1 VHISQIHKKKS
12 NFCNLKTFC
21 RIFEEKQQSA
31 SASSVSGCSAVTL
44 RRKFKKAEHAY
55 EYFCACHLGRNLL
68 PGTFIDIL
76 FTSVALPV
84 GSALAGKAVESVNA
98 GAAISAGVH
107 GACVKHQLI
116 LQCLQASN
124 QLIHLKIE
132 ILSL

>member
-1 VHISQIHKKKS
+1 
-12 NFCNLKTFC
+12 
-21 RIFEEKQQSA
+21 
-31 SASSVSGCSAVTL
+31 VTS
-44 RRKFKKAEHAY
+44 RRKFKIKQRKPNMTTTSTSLHI
-55 EYFCACHLGRNLL
+55 GRNLL

-98 GAAISAGVH
+98 GPAISAGVH

-116 LQCLQASN
+116 LQCLQPSN

-132 ILSL
+132 IYCQISKGQVLFSASLQ